1 MKPVAAPSRPPG
13 VGMRGASF
21 QRWWTRILVAALLVA
36 AVPAC
41 ARKPREVPS
50 AGMPSLDFVLTD
62 MDGKRVDLASFKGR
76 PILIN
81 FWATWCPPCKAEIPW
96 FIEFAEK
103 YKSEKLAVIGISV
116 DD

>member
-13 VGMRGASF
+13 VGMRGVF
-21 QRWWTRILVAALLVA
+21 FPHWWTRILVAALLVA
-36 AVPAC
+36 VVPAC
-41 ARKPREVPS
+41 ARKPRDVPS

-103 YKSEKLAVIGISV
+103 
-116 DD
+116 